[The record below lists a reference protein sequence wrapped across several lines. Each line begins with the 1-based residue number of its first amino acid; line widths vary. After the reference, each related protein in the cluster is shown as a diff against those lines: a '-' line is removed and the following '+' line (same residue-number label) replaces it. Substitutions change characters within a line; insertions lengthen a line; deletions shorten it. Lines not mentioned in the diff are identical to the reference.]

1 MLKKLFVLVFVM
13 LVVSLPVFAVKQKH
27 QEILKV
33 VITDVDNAVTY
44 KIKPESSA
52 VTVAFLSNLDC
63 KEYNLQRTY
72 RTINGIRYIMPVGI
86 WQFINEKPMVYARNL
101 IKQYKGDIYFKPLG
115 IGINGYY
122 VGEMY
127 LGHDSLNKH
136 LVEKGYCNYI
146 K

>member
-1 MLKKLFVLVFVM
+1 MFKKLSVLLLLM

-52 VTVAFLSNLDC
+52 LTVAFLSNLDC

-86 WQFINEKPMVYARNL
+86 WHFINQKPMSYAMNL
-101 IKQYKGDIYFKPLG
+101 ISQYKGDIYFKPLG

-127 LGHDSLNKH
+127 LGNDSLNKH

-146 K
+146 I

>member
-1 MLKKLFVLVFVM
+1 MLKKLFILLSVV
-13 LVVSLPVFAVKQKH
+13 LVVSMPVYAVKEKSQD
-27 QEILKV
+27 ILKV
-33 VITDVDNAVTY
+33 VVTDVDNAVTY
-44 KIKPESSA
+44 KIKPERSA

-72 RTINGIRYIMPVGI
+72 RTINGIRYIMPVGA
-86 WQFINEKPMVYARNL
+86 WQFINQKPMSYAMNL
-101 IKQYKGDIYFKPLG
+101 ISQYKGDIYFKPLG

-127 LGHDSLNKH
+127 LGKNSLNKR

>member
-1 MLKKLFVLVFVM
+1 MFKKLFVLVFVM

-63 KEYNLQRTY
+63 KEYNKQRTY
-72 RTINGIRYIMPVGI
+72 RTINGIRYIMPVGT
-86 WQFINEKPMVYARNL
+86 WQFINQKPMSYVMNL
-101 IKQYKGDIYFKPLG
+101 IGQYKGDIYFKPLG

-127 LGHDSLNKH
+127 LGKNSLNKH

>member
-127 LGHDSLNKH
+127 LGNDSLNKH

>member
-1 MLKKLFVLVFVM
+1 MFKKLSVLLLLM

-33 VITDVDNAVTY
+33 VVTDVDNAVTY

-52 VTVAFLSNLDC
+52 LTVAFLSNLDC

-86 WQFINEKPMVYARNL
+86 WHFINQKPMSYAMNL
-101 IKQYKGDIYFKPLG
+101 ISQYKGDIYFKPLG

-127 LGHDSLNKH
+127 LGNDSLNKH

>member
-1 MLKKLFVLVFVM
+1 M

-52 VTVAFLSNLDC
+52 LTVAFLSNLDC

-72 RTINGIRYIMPVGI
+72 RTINGMRYIMPVGT

-127 LGHDSLNKH
+127 LGNDSLNKH